1 MIEKKDGKIN
11 VLIDRADFIG
21 AVKLVAESNLE
32 LAKAL
37 RNQVK
42 IVLKDLTINAAET
55 GIYVGSMD
63 LSQEE
68 MEEGQ
73 D

>member
-11 VLIDRADFIG
+11 VLIDRSDFIG

-42 IVLKDLTINAAET
+42 IVLMDFQRLPAEQI
-55 GIYVGSMD
+55 GGRIVS
-63 LSQEE
+63 SN
-68 MEEGQ
+68 
-73 D
+73 